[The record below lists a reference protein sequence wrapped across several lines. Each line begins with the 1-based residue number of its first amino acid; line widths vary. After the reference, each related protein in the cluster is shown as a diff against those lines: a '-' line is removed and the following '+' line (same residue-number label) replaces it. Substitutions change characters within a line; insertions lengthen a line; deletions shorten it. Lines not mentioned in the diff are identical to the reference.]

1 MRKLLIFLC
10 SVLVIMPNLVC
21 ITAQTAYNSELVSYA
36 PEIFYLANTDTDT
49 AVFSKNADTAC
60 APASFAK
67 ITTAILALEFCEDLD
82 EKVTVSRNAIQLLF
96 GTGSSVAGL
105 AADEEVKMRDL
116 LYCLLLSSSNDAANA
131 IAEHIAKDIPT
142 FVNLMNDFAA
152 AIGCKNTNFVNAHGL
167 DAEGQRTTA
176 SDMYLILKHALEIP
190 MFKEITAEYGHTVAK
205 TNKSA
210 ARSVY
215 NRNPLINSY
224 SVYYYKY
231 SGGGITGATKLSGE
245 CLASFAQKDGYTY
258 ICITMKGAYE
268 HINKSADKL
277 NTSYIASRK
286 MYQWAFEN
294 MKLKIV
300 ADTSRIVDEI
310 AVKYG
315 SDADY
320 VALVPEKE
328 ITALVPVS
336 VRPEGLSI
344 VTDAS
349 SKPESV
355 TAPVTKGQI
364 IAKAKIYYSNEAVAE
379 VNLVAASDVAR
390 SGKKAVVLGLKTF
403 FLSKPFYA
411 VLAVLAAGV
420 ILLAVLAYV
429 SGKRRKKKRKTG
441 KRSSGLYTDFK
452 K

>member
-49 AVFSKNADTAC
+49 AVFSKNADTAS
-60 APASFAK
+60 APASFVK
-67 ITTAILALEFCEDLD
+67 ITTAILAIEFCENLD
-82 EKVTVSRNAIQLLF
+82 EEVTVSQNAVRLLL

-105 AADEEVKMRDL
+105 IAGEKVKMRDL

-142 FVNLMNDFAA
+142 FVNLMNDFAK

-190 MFKEITAEYGHTVAK
+190 VFKEITAEYGHTVPK
-205 TNKSA
+205 TNKNA
-210 ARSVY
+210 ARNVY

-224 SVYYYKY
+224 SEYYYKY
-231 SGGGITGATKLSGE
+231 SGGGVTGSTQLSGE

-258 ICITMKGAYE
+258 ICIAMKGSYE
-268 HINKSADKL
+268 HINGSADKL
-277 NTSYIASRK
+277 NTSYVASRK

-315 SDADY
+315 NDADY

-328 ITALVPVS
+328 ITALVPLS
-336 VRPEGLSI
+336 ARAEGLSI
-344 VTDAS
+344 VTDTS

-364 IAKAKIYYSNEAVAE
+364 IAKANIYYSNEVVAE
-379 VNLVAASDVAR
+379 VNLVAVNDVAR
-390 SGKKAVVLGLKTF
+390 SEKKAVVLGIKEF
-403 FLSKPFYA
+403 FSAKPFFA
-411 VLAVLAAGV
+411 VLAVLAAGL
-420 ILLAVLAYV
+420 ILLAALAYV
-429 SGKRRKKKRKTG
+429 SGKQRKKKRKTDR
-441 KRSSGLYTDFK
+441 RSSGHYTNFK